1 MIYPMDLIAA
11 ESETYYEL
19 PWTPM
24 QYGIAAMVVLTLMVI
39 VITRMNRDR

>member
-1 MIYPMDLIAA
+1 MNELLAA
-11 ESETYYEL
+11 EGKEVYEL

-24 QYGIAAMVVLTLMVI
+24 QYGITAMVVLTLMVV